1 MGRLELNGL
10 EGPPSQPGEAF
21 DAIFQSYF
29 SGDEDGSVR
38 QVFDAVIDSGQMP
51 ASTMSIVYGYMFD
64 TSGAEQD
71 EDLLYALAASLLVEN
86 WLSYVHRLKREGAFT
101 TMYRMSH
108 SSFNKLLGLLM
119 KDLKVNEV
127 KSWNRTS

>member
-1 MGRLELNGL
+1 
-10 EGPPSQPGEAF
+10 
-21 DAIFQSYF
+21 
-29 SGDEDGSVR
+29 
-38 QVFDAVIDSGQMP
+38 
-51 ASTMSIVYGYMFD
+51 VYGYMFD

-71 EDLLYALAASLLVEN
+71 EDLLYALAASLLAEN
-86 WLSYVHRLKREGAFT
+86 VHGDVMKRQRLNWWSCVHHLKREGAFT